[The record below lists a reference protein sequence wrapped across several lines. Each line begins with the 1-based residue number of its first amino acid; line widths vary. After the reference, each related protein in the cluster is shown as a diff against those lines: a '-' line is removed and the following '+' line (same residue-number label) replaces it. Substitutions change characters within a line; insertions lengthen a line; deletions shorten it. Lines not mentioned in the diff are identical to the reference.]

1 MNAPRRVENVQTDRG
16 SIPVYATG
24 VVGVQVLDAA
34 GLGGGH
40 FAHPLTVSGLRRNQ
54 VAKLRKEALIAQ

>member
-24 VVGVQVLDAA
+24 TIEQPWDDYRPEDPATWRQL
-34 GLGGGH
+34 
-40 FAHPLTVSGLRRNQ
+40 FARLVAWSSGR
-54 VAKLRKEALIAQ
+54 